1 MAGARKDHERMKTL
15 LTSLVLIA
23 AAVTGM
29 AAPATAE
36 PAGGEPSATAIA
48 LAKRYVADAEARKIL
63 EDEGP
68 TVARYMISKVP
79 APAGG
84 EAKASEVKQAMLDA
98 ANAAVHAKVPEF
110 LDKTAVIYARVFTE
124 KELADIVAFY
134 DSPSG
139 KAFVAKT
146 GAAAEPMAELI
157 RSLGDDIQRD
167 TGKRFCAKEPD
178 SCKAADAKAP

>member
-1 MAGARKDHERMKTL
+1 MKHIIVALVIGAA
-15 LTSLVLIA
+15 LTSTSSL
-23 AAVTGM
+23 
-29 AAPATAE
+29 AE
-36 PAGGEPSATAIA
+36 EPSGKTIA
-48 LAKRYVADAEARKIL
+48 LAKRYVALAEARKIL

-84 EAKASEVKQAMLDA
+84 EVKANEVKQAMLDA
-98 ANAAVHAKVPEF
+98 ATEAVHAKVPEF
-110 LDKTAVIYARVFTE
+110 LDKTALIYARLFTE

-146 GAAAEPMAELI
+146 SEAATPMAALI
-157 RSLGDDIQRD
+157 QSLGDDIQRD
-167 TGKRFCAKEPD
+167 TRQKFCAKEPE
-178 SCKAADAKAP
+178 SCKVADAPKTP